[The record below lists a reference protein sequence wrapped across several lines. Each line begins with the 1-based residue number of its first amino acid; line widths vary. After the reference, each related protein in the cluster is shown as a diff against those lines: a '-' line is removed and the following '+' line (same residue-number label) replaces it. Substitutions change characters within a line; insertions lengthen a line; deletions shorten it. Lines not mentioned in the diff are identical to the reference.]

1 MKESAVLGSAGSS
14 GLPSEDLAACASEDH
29 SRAVLGGG
37 CDCVT
42 AALVVI
48 RCNHRAPRL
57 WKESQINQFE
67 SDLRSVGMAMV
78 RGGIDLYVVM
88 IAWEAASLII

>member
-1 MKESAVLGSAGSS
+1 M
-14 GLPSEDLAACASEDH
+14 
-29 SRAVLGGG
+29 
-37 CDCVT
+37 T

-48 RCNHRAPRL
+48 KCYHRAPGL
-57 WKESQINQFE
+57 WEVFQINQFE

-88 IAWEAASLII
+88 IAWEAASLILSLIHI

>member
-1 MKESAVLGSAGSS
+1 MLRRTTPERSLG
-14 GLPSEDLAACASEDH
+14 
-29 SRAVLGGG
+29 VGG
-37 CDCVT
+37 T

-48 RCNHRAPRL
+48 KCYHRAPSL
-57 WKESQINQFE
+57 WKVFQINHFE

>member
-1 MKESAVLGSAGSS
+1 M
-14 GLPSEDLAACASEDH
+14 
-29 SRAVLGGG
+29 
-37 CDCVT
+37 
-42 AALVVI
+42 VVI
-48 RCNHRAPRL
+48 KCYHRAPSL
-57 WKESQINQFE
+57 WKVFQIIHFE

>member
-1 MKESAVLGSAGSS
+1 M
-14 GLPSEDLAACASEDH
+14 
-29 SRAVLGGG
+29 LGGG
-37 CDCVT
+37 WDCVT

-48 RCNHRAPRL
+48 KCYHRAPSL
-57 WKESQINQFE
+57 WKVFQINHFE

-88 IAWEAASLII
+88 IAWENGGGCRAPAPGGP

>member
-1 MKESAVLGSAGSS
+1 M
-14 GLPSEDLAACASEDH
+14 AAYASEDH

-37 CDCVT
+37 WDFVT

-48 RCNHRAPRL
+48 RCYHRAPSL
-57 WKESQINQFE
+57 WKESQIIEFK

>member
-1 MKESAVLGSAGSS
+1 MDG
-14 GLPSEDLAACASEDH
+14 D
-29 SRAVLGGG
+29 RAEARITTRNTGVAQH
-37 CDCVT
+37 DT
-42 AALVVI
+42 I
-48 RCNHRAPRL
+48 RCYHRAPSL
-57 WKESQINQFE
+57 WKVFQINQFE

>member
-1 MKESAVLGSAGSS
+1 MF
-14 GLPSEDLAACASEDH
+14 
-29 SRAVLGGG
+29 
-37 CDCVT
+37 
-42 AALVVI
+42 
-48 RCNHRAPRL
+48 
-57 WKESQINQFE
+57 QINQFE

>member
-1 MKESAVLGSAGSS
+1 M
-14 GLPSEDLAACASEDH
+14 
-29 SRAVLGGG
+29 
-37 CDCVT
+37 T

-48 RCNHRAPRL
+48 KCYYRAPSL
-57 WKESQINQFE
+57 WEVFQINQFE

-88 IAWEAASLII
+88 IAWEATSLII

>member
-1 MKESAVLGSAGSS
+1 M
-14 GLPSEDLAACASEDH
+14 
-29 SRAVLGGG
+29 
-37 CDCVT
+37 T

-48 RCNHRAPRL
+48 KCCHRAPSP
-57 WKESQINQFE
+57 WEVSQINQFE

-78 RGGIDLYVVM
+78 RGGIDLYVVV